1 MPKMK
6 RPNAQKHGA
15 FAATTILPG
24 ENPREFEELLS
35 DLVEEWTPDGPT
47 EEDAVLSLAKCIW
60 RKRRV
65 QRFLETELMK
75 NILDPGHASYD
86 ESLGL
91 LGFAAIMATTPEV
104 AFDSYAHRCLREER
118 IKYLRKKFPWR
129 DFKSTSKWAQ
139 AIINEINS
147 VLLPALTIDLRE
159 LNDRVLL
166 QRSSATLSQDLFKHE
181 LALDERLDAMIDRAI
196 KRLVH
201 TKMMKQMMSQTSTEQ
216 ADDQLTRVQNS
227 KPNRLG
233 KIVN

>member
-1 MPKMK
+1 MPKLK

-24 ENPREFEELLS
+24 EDPREFAELLS
-35 DLVEEWTPDGPT
+35 ALVEEWTPVGPT

-65 QRFLETELMK
+65 QRFIEAELMR
-75 NILDPGHASYD
+75 NLFDPRHASYD
-86 ESLGL
+86 EHLGL
-91 LGFAAIMATTPEV
+91 LGFAAVMAETPEV
-104 AFDSYAHRCLREER
+104 AFDSYAPRCLREER
-118 IKYLRKKFPWR
+118 IKYLQGEFPR
-129 DFKSTSKWAQ
+129 GDFKSTSEWAQ
-139 AIINEINS
+139 AIISEIHS
-147 VLLPALTIDLRE
+147 VLLPAVTIDDPE
-159 LNDRVLL
+159 VEAKASWL
-166 QRSSATLSQDLFKHE
+166 QSSATLSQDLFKHE

>member
-24 ENPREFEELLS
+24 EDPREFEELLS
-35 DLVEEWTPDGPT
+35 DLVEEWTPVGPT

-65 QRFLETELMK
+65 QKFLEVELMK
-75 NILDPGHASYD
+75 NLLDPRHASYN

-91 LGFAAIMATTPEV
+91 LGFVSFMAVIPEE
-104 AFDSYAHRCLREER
+104 AFDSYANRCLREER
-118 IKYLRKKFPWR
+118 IKYLRGKFPR
-129 DFKSTSKWAQ
+129 GDFKCTSKWAQ
-139 AIINEINS
+139 AIISEISS
-147 VLLPALTIDLRE
+147 VLLPEVTTDEA
-159 LNDRVLL
+159 RVMLL
-166 QRSSATLSQDLFKHE
+166 QSSATLSQDLFKHE

-216 ADDQLTRVQNS
+216 ADDQLTRVQNN